1 MRIYGDLISGNC
13 LKVKWVCDYLEIP
26 YDWVDI
32 DIMAG
37 DTRSEDFL
45 AKNPAGQVPCLELD
59 NGRYLSQSNAI
70 MLFLAQD
77 SALIPEDPYEKAQM
91 HEWLFW
97 EQYSHEPYIAVLRF
111 HMKYMGK
118 SVEDRDP
125 DKVARG
131 TKALQHMENALSG
144 AFLLGDQF
152 SLADIALYAYTH
164 MAGEGGFDLTPFSNI
179 ENWLSRVADQLGLRP
194 EPQHAKSK

>member
-26 YDWVDI
+26 YDWVNI

-37 DTRSEDFL
+37 DTRTEDFL

-59 NGRYLSQSNAI
+59 DGRYLSQSNAI
-70 MLFLAQD
+70 MLYLAQG
-77 SALIPEDPYEKAQM
+77 SALIPKDPYEKTQM
-91 HEWLFW
+91 YEWLFW

-118 SVEDRDP
+118 SIEDRDP
-125 DKVARG
+125 DKVTRG
-131 TKALQHMENALSG
+131 IKALQHMENALDGS
-144 AFLLGDQF
+144 FLLGDQF

-164 MAGEGGFDLTPFSNI
+164 LADEGGFDLNPFPNI
-179 ENWLSRVADQLGLRP
+179 ENWLSRVANQLGL
-194 EPQHAKSK
+194 